1 MTELSKLE
9 STTDLYLDEINLH
22 TDDLQ
27 AAEKQMQVLQE
38 QLSEFKNLQRNI
50 DDNLRY
56 RRYKTKAQELD
67 TQIAEAMSKK
77 NQDADETYARQL
89 NRLSKKQSD
98 LSSERA
104 GLQGELRQM
113 QDQKRTYE
121 SELQGEYKDVVQN
134 YHDSLIG
141 YKVYFVLLLMG

>member
-1 MTELSKLE
+1 LSKLE
-9 STTDLYLDEINLH
+9 SATDSYVDEINQH
-22 TDDLQ
+22 TEDLQ
-27 AAEKQMQVLQE
+27 AADKQMQVLQE

-56 RRYKTKAQELD
+56 RRYKTKVQEMD
-67 TQIAEAMSKK
+67 EKIAVATANKNHEAE
-77 NQDADETYARQL
+77 ETYARQL
-89 NRLSKKQSD
+89 NRLGKKQSD

-113 QDQKRTYE
+113 QDQKRIYE

-141 YKVYFVLLLMG
+141 YKVCACLR